1 MRTGGWRAEGRVP
14 ALVGSAILHLA
25 ALALLLFWPA
35 ARREDRPR
43 DALITI
49 ALPPPTA
56 APTPEA
62 NGPPAADRK
71 VTRAAP
77 AGTPGAL
84 ATPVPILAAA
94 LPLALPSAAPSA
106 GLADGDD
113 SRRGGGLAGIGP
125 GGGGSGAG
133 LGGNGGR
140 GADRGDGSP
149 PVRIRGELKNS
160 DYPKEARKA
169 GQQGRVETEITVDP
183 KGRPSACAVTRSSGS
198 AELDRATCR
207 LIMHRFRYAPAR
219 DRSGKAV
226 AGIATYDLDWVYRQA
241 RGE

>member
-1 MRTGGWRAEGRVP
+1 
-14 ALVGSAILHLA
+14 
-25 ALALLLFWPA
+25 
-35 ARREDRPR
+35 
-43 DALITI
+43 
-49 ALPPPTA
+49 
-56 APTPEA
+56 
-62 NGPPAADRK
+62 
-71 VTRAAP
+71 
-77 AGTPGAL
+77 
-84 ATPVPILAAA
+84 VPILAAA

-125 GGGGSGAG
+125 GAGGSGAG

-219 DRSGKAV
+219 DRSGRRLRASPPTTSTGCTDRPAASEQ
-226 AGIATYDLDWVYRQA
+226 AGKSRPPVSGQSRAALVVYPLLTIFGDHSVFHR
-241 RGE
+241 EDPS

>member
-14 ALVGSAILHLA
+14 ALAASAILHL
-25 ALALLLFWPA
+25 LALMLLLTWPVP
-35 ARREDRPR
+35 RRADHPR
-43 DALITI
+43 DTLVTI
-49 ALPPPTA
+49 ALP
-56 APTPEA
+56 APTPTPSPE
-62 NGPPAADRK
+62 PPAPPSQKPAPRDAAR
-71 VTRAAP
+71 TR
-77 AGTPGAL
+77 GAL

-125 GGGGSGAG
+125 GAGGSGAG

-169 GQQGRVETEITVDP
+169 GQQGRVETEITVDST
-183 KGRPSACAVTRSSGS
+183 GRPSACAVTRSSGS

-241 RGE
+241 HGE